1 MLAIAPTERGADW
14 EDRTPDPGVEDQY
27 VASTPS
33 PQNGGE
39 LRARFSHL
47 SVPFV

>member
-1 MLAIAPTERGADW
+1 MLAIAPTEHGADW

-33 PQNGGE
+33 PQSE
-39 LRARFSHL
+39 VRKMAVS
-47 SVPFV
+47 